1 MTRQT
6 TSVRRYHSPTREYR
20 ASITRQNITEAAE
33 VLLLAHGYAKTTVED
48 IAHKAGVS
56 KQTVYAVFGSKRGII
71 AAIIDTKL
79 ANNDVL
85 LELYQSSLKTTDA
98 REALRLTV
106 NMVRKV
112 HEIQSPTYELLKG
125 AGVLDPELALISKA
139 REKTNQEQA
148 DKHILNILNI
158 LANDPVHKLKEGMNQ
173 RTAQDIF
180 WCLCNR
186 ELYRILV
193 QERGWTGDAY
203 ANWLYQMLISSLF
216 EKKK

>member
-6 TSVRRYHSPTREYR
+6 TSTRRYHSPTREHR
-20 ASITRQNITEAAE
+20 ASLTRRNITEAAE
-33 VLLLAHGYAKTTVED
+33 ALLLSRGYAKTTVED
-48 IAHKAGVS
+48 IASRAGVS
-56 KQTVYAVFGSKRGII
+56 KQTVYAVYGSKRGII

-79 ANNDVL
+79 ANNDAL
-85 LELYQSSLKTTDA
+85 LELYEHSLRTKDA
-98 REALRLTV
+98 LEGLRLTV
-106 NMVRKV
+106 NLVRKV

-125 AGVLDPELALISKA
+125 AGVLDPDLALISKE

-158 LANDPVHKLKEGMNQ
+158 LKDDPVHTLKKGMD
-173 RTAQDIF
+173 RRRAQDIF

-193 QERGWTGDAY
+193 QKRGWTGDAY
-203 ANWLYQMLISSLF
+203 ADWLYEMLVSSLF
-216 EKKK
+216 EKRE